1 MMLLITGAPVSNL
14 TVLVTVVVF
23 PALSVATIVIVLL
36 PFVRVIVLDQEP
48 SLLTVT
54 DAPLTVTVTGLEV
67 TSVVVPVTVREL

>member
-48 SLLTVT
+48 SLVTVT

-67 TSVVVPVTVREL
+67 TSFVVPVTVREL

>member
-67 TSVVVPVTVREL
+67 TSFVVPVTVREL